1 MNVAQ
6 TALGI
11 YDALK
16 DNQAAIAAIRK
27 ERAAL
32 ALRIATSA
40 NGGMVI
46 VSSTVNG
53 QSFAGSNTITASER
67 LQLLTRVCKMA
78 DAGMPISNKTIASF

>member
-16 DNQAAIAAIRK
+16 DNQAGMAAIRK
-27 ERAAL
+27 ERTAL

-40 NGGMVI
+40 NGGMTI

-53 QSFAGSNTITASER
+53 QSFTGSVTITASER

-78 DAGMPISNKTIASF
+78 DSGMPISNKTTAVF